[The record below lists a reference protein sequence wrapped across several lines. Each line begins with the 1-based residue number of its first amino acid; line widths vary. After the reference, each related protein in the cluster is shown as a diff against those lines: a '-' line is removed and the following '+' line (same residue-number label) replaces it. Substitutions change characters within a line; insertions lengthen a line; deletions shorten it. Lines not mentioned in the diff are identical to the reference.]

1 MVMKKCGAPL
11 LKEVVGEKI
20 FGDYGSWNQI
30 IIEQWIYD
38 MGDSKFFRVLTFQG
52 TKLAHIDLDERL

>member
-1 MVMKKCGAPL
+1 M